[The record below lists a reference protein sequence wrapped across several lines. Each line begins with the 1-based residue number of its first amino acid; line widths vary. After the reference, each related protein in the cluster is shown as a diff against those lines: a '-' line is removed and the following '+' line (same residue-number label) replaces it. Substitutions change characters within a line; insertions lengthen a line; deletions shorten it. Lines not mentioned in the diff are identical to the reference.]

1 MATLPA
7 LELHDP
13 QLAPKLL
20 AAIADDGPGFF
31 YLKFP
36 SVDALD
42 LAERTLE
49 LSRRFFQLP
58 SCDKVL
64 LKNDEES
71 CYWVEE
77 PGAAPVCIPSTGPGY
92 RGVSG
97 DCNFAGDRRES
108 FNLGR
113 AGGSSA
119 SPEGAIRCG
128 MGENL
133 WPEMGGW
140 CEDFRRSSEAY
151 FELCFATATAL
162 RRALARPECLGPY
175 LSAGA
180 AEEAFERSTSLLG
193 FTHYN
198 YEDFRPESGYAAP
211 GDGALEETQVFGI
224 RPHQD
229 DGLCTLLYTDGQPG
243 LEYAKGRTDSAR
255 SRTTTEPLFSGEFCR
270 TDAQFSEE
278 ILWEPVPFLP
288 GYWIV
293 NLGTDLYRWAQQSSL
308 AAPGRVRKC
317 KATLHRVVPRARTK
331 ERYSMPFFY
340 EPNLDA
346 QDPCEPF
353 KKRYQY
359 LIADADQS
367 HPTGASPKK
376 VIVDK
381 KVYDITNWHAFHP
394 GGSSL
399 LLKYGGK
406 DATEASHDAHS
417 LLKKPMSIM
426 PRYFIGMLG
435 SEEEVKAEEERQ
447 VRELLVASAKKAKDA
462 GAISTS
468 PVKVPKTA
476 VESPVVEAKAPTP
489 ADVASVPQPKAKRD
503 SNYAKATYTL
513 LLERMAA
520 DRQAVESMISRVKAS
535 AGKTA
540 ARVTGRGAARGVS
553 TTEAPELGGKDEKE
567 GSQEE
572 KIIVR
577 TTEPTAAEK
586 AEIVARAAAEKAAR
600 ERAAAEKNA
609 QLAGMSAADRAAA
622 EKAAVDRVVA
632 DKKAAAEKA
641 EAEKKAAAEKAEAE
655 KKAAAQKAEAE
666 KKAAAQ
672 KAEAEKKAAAEKAE
686 TEKKA
691 AAQKAEA
698 EKKAAAEKA
707 ETEKKAATQ
716 KAEAEKKAAAE
727 KAEAEKKAA
736 AEKAEA
742 EKAAAEK
749 AAAEKKAAEKAAA
762 EKKAAEEKQKAANKA
777 ALQKAAAEKALAEKA
792 VAEKA
797 LAEMKAAKEEAERA
811 AAEMKAQAELLQR
824 EKEAAE
830 KKAEK
835 ERKAKQQQEVKQK
848 KLQIVFR
855 SPDGK
860 ERKTVTFTKRPLG
873 VSCNMEQM
881 PIVVGERPQ
890 GVAYDAGVREGWVL
904 CQVGTDPSNMRNFP
918 QSADEPYAQ
927 VQETFKFLGA
937 LSKELPQVL

>member
-1 MATLPA
+1 
-7 LELHDP
+7 
-13 QLAPKLL
+13 
-20 AAIADDGPGFF
+20 
-31 YLKFP
+31 
-36 SVDALD
+36 
-42 LAERTLE
+42 
-49 LSRRFFQLP
+49 
-58 SCDKVL
+58 
-64 LKNDEES
+64 
-71 CYWVEE
+71 
-77 PGAAPVCIPSTGPGY
+77 
-92 RGVSG
+92 
-97 DCNFAGDRRES
+97 
-108 FNLGR
+108 
-113 AGGSSA
+113 
-119 SPEGAIRCG
+119 
-128 MGENL
+128 
-133 WPEMGGW
+133 
-140 CEDFRRSSEAY
+140 
-151 FELCFATATAL
+151 
-162 RRALARPECLGPY
+162 
-175 LSAGA
+175 
-180 AEEAFERSTSLLG
+180 
-193 FTHYN
+193 
-198 YEDFRPESGYAAP
+198 
-211 GDGALEETQVFGI
+211 
-224 RPHQD
+224 
-229 DGLCTLLYTDGQPG
+229 
-243 LEYAKGRTDSAR
+243 
-255 SRTTTEPLFSGEFCR
+255 
-270 TDAQFSEE
+270 
-278 ILWEPVPFLP
+278 
-288 GYWIV
+288 
-293 NLGTDLYRWAQQSSL
+293 
-308 AAPGRVRKC
+308 
-317 KATLHRVVPRARTK
+317 
-331 ERYSMPFFY
+331 
-340 EPNLDA
+340 
-346 QDPCEPF
+346 
-353 KKRYQY
+353 
-359 LIADADQS
+359 
-367 HPTGASPKK
+367 
-376 VIVDK
+376 
-381 KVYDITNWHAFHP
+381 
-394 GGSSL
+394 
-399 LLKYGGK
+399 
-406 DATEASHDAHS
+406 
-417 LLKKPMSIM
+417 MSIM

-567 GSQEE
+567 AQQASMGVFGGLNKFHVSLGDVAADAFGCQEGSQEE

-655 KKAAAQKAEAE
+655 KKAAAQKAEA
-666 KKAAAQ
+666 
-672 KAEAEKKAAAEKAE
+672 
-686 TEKKA
+686 EKKA

-890 GVAYDAGVREGWVL
+890 GVAYDAGVREGW
-904 CQVGTDPSNMRNFP
+904 
-918 QSADEPYAQ
+918 SADEPYAQ